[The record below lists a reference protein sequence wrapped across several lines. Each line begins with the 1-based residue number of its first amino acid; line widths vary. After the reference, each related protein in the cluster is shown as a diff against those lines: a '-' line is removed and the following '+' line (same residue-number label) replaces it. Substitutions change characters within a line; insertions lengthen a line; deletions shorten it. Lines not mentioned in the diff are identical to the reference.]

1 MTKHE
6 KACIENQHVF
16 IPFAFD
22 TFGFLADG
30 AVELLSRVQRVMHSN
45 VMTPKSTD
53 QSLVFKVDFE
63 KAFDSVRWDY
73 LDDILRRFGCGEKW
87 CSWIQSCLRSSRGS
101 VIVNGSPTEEFQFH
115 KGLKQGDPL
124 SPFLFILVMETLHI
138 SFQRIVDA
146 GMFKGIMLSP
156 SLQLSHLF
164 YADDVIFMGQWN
176 ESNLDTIV
184 QVLECFHRASGLRL
198 NMSKSKLMG
207 IYVDADKVAQAAR
220 KIGCVTLKTPFTY
233 LGSKVGGHM
242 SRIQSWNETI
252 EAMASRLSKWK
263 MKTLSIGGRLTL
275 LKSVL
280 GSMPIYHMSIFKVP
294 MKILQ
299 RMESIRSHFFN
310 GSDPL
315 AKKPTWVK
323 WTNVLASK
331 EKGGLGI
338 SSLYA
343 LNRALMFKWV
353 WRFLSQ
359 NSSLWANVIKSI
371 HGDHGKI
378 GKQVKVSYPSIWL
391 DIVKEVDLLKKRG
404 LNLLSFVNK
413 KVGNGSDTLFWEET
427 WHGDVAFKF
436 LFPRAYAL
444 ESCKNIDVASK
455 LSQNSLAFTFRR
467 EPRGGVEQDQFDS
480 LKAMVEGTSLVNIR
494 DRWIWSLQSS
504 GDFTV
509 ASIRKLIDEFTL
521 SEVSSSTRWI
531 KAVPIKVNVLAW
543 KIKLDNLPTRLNIS
557 RRGMDID
564 SILCPTC
571 GKAVESTRHIF
582 FTCQIARDILH
593 LITSWWNIP
602 YMEVSSYEEW
612 LVWILSLRLSIKHK
626 RIFEGVCY
634 VTWWHIWNFRNKTIF
649 GSESPSKAAIFDE
662 VQSRSFY
669 WCRYRCKAYFSWIE
683 WLKNPHLVTL

>member
-1 MTKHE
+1 MKNIDLFSI
-6 KACIENQHVF
+6 KRCWGNL
-16 IPFAFD
+16 AFD
-22 TFGFLADG
+22 YA
-30 AVELLSRVQRVMHSN
+30 HSASVGN
-45 VMTPKSTD
+45 SGGILCVWDPKSFSKLNATISD
-53 QSLVFKVDFE
+53 YFVMVRGDWIPNGEVVVMGDFNE
-63 KAFDSVRWDY
+63 VRKKDE
-73 LDDILRRFGCGEKW
+73 RFG
-87 CSWIQSCLRSSRGS
+87 S
-101 VIVNGSPTEEFQFH
+101 VYNVHGANAFN
-115 KGLKQGDPL
+115 
-124 SPFLFILVMETLHI
+124 LFISNAGLEEVPLGGCLLLV
-138 SFQRIVDA
+138 
-146 GMFKGIMLSP
+146 
-156 SLQLSHLF
+156 
-164 YADDVIFMGQWN
+164 Y
-176 ESNLDTIV
+176 
-184 QVLECFHRASGLRL
+184 
-198 NMSKSKLMG
+198 
-207 IYVDADKVAQAAR
+207 
-220 KIGCVTLKTPFTY
+220 
-233 LGSKVGGHM
+233 
-242 SRIQSWNETI
+242 
-252 EAMASRLSKWK
+252 
-263 MKTLSIGGRLTL
+263 LSIGGRLTL
-275 LKSVL
+275 LKSVI

-602 YMEVSSYEEW
+602 YMEVSSYEECW
-612 LVWILSLRLSIKHK
+612 RRNVLGPRDTPQLLIFTLHYLLIIGYPLVALDWNVITRIASVAILVLEAFLDQSKLLVTSSYAELSLGTWNLLCQLGLMKGLG
-626 RIFEGVCY
+626 FYPFDFDTGVN
-634 VTWWHIWNFRNKTIF
+634 WAR
-649 GSESPSKAAIFDE
+649 
-662 VQSRSFY
+662 
-669 WCRYRCKAYFSWIE
+669 
-683 WLKNPHLVTL
+683 